1 MSINGTSITGWNR
14 TASAAPSAP
23 LGGSY
28 GHLNASLQANEIY
41 TVAERS
47 LSWFS
52 SKWQNIQNWWYA
64 DSLKQAAKEQ
74 RVSAIKSQQADA
86 KFKEE
91 FMHLLEAA
99 QQNWSEE
106 AKQQIVQVI
115 QERIRLTKKRAVV
128 NWIEGQVHVTLRR
141 HFKEI
146 MQAVENVGKRVI
158 QQTAPSPTY
167 SSEVSEPGNLFP
179 SSNSMSYPTLCVSNG
194 QGLAIGWNEIGQN
207 YVPAL
212 QLFSVQGNSLTLLTN
227 VSAALQG
234 PVQSLNLTMG
244 GGGSV
249 NPFLIS
255 CNSGHYSVI
264 TSIYS
269 NEQLFYYAFSINN
282 GTFSPTPYL
291 LQTLHLYGQLVQLP
305 NGSCLSLFENL
316 FPGEISQFLC
326 TNASGNFNPSD
337 SLAINLPN
345 QTSQAALS
353 YSDGSMD
360 IFATNANGT
369 MVTAVNTS
377 GSPGVATPLVDE
389 TIGDYPF
396 YPVALPKTPI
406 PTNQNYVSFVGYAE
420 APDTPYYICTY
431 DRINKIFGSCY
442 VPPVN
447 SEYPT
452 IDIANC
458 APQDPDLFVITG
470 ISDTTY
476 IWYDLV
482 RASLNSSSVIGGLQI
497 LTVTTDRWNPVVGC
511 SNGTAVI
518 TYVNGVIGGYIT
530 ISFTPISS
538 TTQPSP
544 QVSLPAPSPLSTPS
558 SAFSSTPLNGIFSP
572 NASQP
577 TTSGPTSTS
586 IPIVP
591 IAGGVVG
598 GAAGIGIVA
607 FAIVCVV
614 RRRKKRRLEGNERAN
629 MELGLGNESA
639 LFISKADIK
648 LGIKIAEGTFGDVF
662 IGTYFNEQVAIK
674 QLKGELTRLKKEKLL
689 KEVKVMSEL
698 HSGYVVHFYGV
709 TKEEPNWI
717 VMQFCEG
724 GSLKNFLGVDR
735 EKINQKEIPWKR
747 RLKLAHDVS
756 QGLALLHRKGIV
768 HGDLKSPNILLNKT
782 QDQALLTDFGLATME
797 KERSEQLQSSP
808 IAGSLRWMA
817 PELLTGS
824 ESSTASDIYALG
836 MVLFEF
842 VARQLPFKNTG
853 WENRDIIKKVKQGAR
868 ETFPN
873 GTPNKY
879 VELAKRCW
887 DGVPE
892 NRPSAEEAAQ
902 VLTQLCQEESIL
914 FGTTGQSALLSSP
927 SRSTYMTQTYEATS
941 TMDTKTQLGIY

>member
-14 TASAAPSAP
+14 TAPTAPSAP

-28 GHLNASLQANEIY
+28 RHMNAALRANEIY

-47 LSWFS
+47 LNWLG

-115 QERIRLTKKRAVV
+115 QERIRLTKKRAEV
-128 NWIEGQVHVTLRR
+128 NWIEGQVNVTLRR

-146 MQAVENVGKRVI
+146 MQAVENVGKRAI
-158 QQTAPSPTY
+158 QQTVVQATY
-167 SSEVSEPGNLFP
+167 SFEVSEPGTLFS
-179 SSNSMSYPTLCVSNG
+179 SSNLVYPVICVSNG
-194 QGLAIGWNEIGQN
+194 QGLATGWSLSEIDDV
-207 YVPAL
+207 YFPVI
-212 QLFSVQGNSLTLLTN
+212 QLFSVKGNSVTLLT
-227 VSAALQG
+227 SASTALQG
-234 PVQSLNLTMG
+234 QVQFLNNSG
-244 GGGSV
+244 NGNV
-249 NPFLIS
+249 HAFLIS
-255 CNSGHYSVI
+255 CNSGNYSVI
-264 TSIYS
+264 AKIELNNQYT
-269 NEQLFYYAFSINN
+269 YYAFSINN
-282 GTFSPTPYL
+282 STFFPTPYL
-291 LQTLHLYGQLVQLP
+291 VQTLSSNSTSPLYAEQLVQLP
-305 NGSCLSLFENL
+305 NGGSCLSYIFEEV
-316 FPGEISQFLC
+316 FQFLC
-326 TNASGNFNPSD
+326 TNASGKFNPSD
-337 SLAINLPN
+337 TLAISLPN
-345 QTSQAALS
+345 QTSNSVLS

-360 IFATNANGT
+360 VFAANAIGGIFN
-369 MVTAVNTS
+369 VTSVNSS
-377 GSPGVATPLVDE
+377 GSPGVTTP
-389 TIGDYPF
+389 INGDYPL
-396 YPVALPKTPI
+396 ALPETPI
-406 PTNQNYVSFVGYAE
+406 AANQNYVTYIGGSG
-420 APDTPYYICTY
+420 ICTY

-442 VPPVN
+442 FPPALAYV
-447 SEYPT
+447 EY
-452 IDIANC
+452 DIANC
-458 APQDPDLFVITG
+458 APQDPDLFVVTG
-470 ISDTTY
+470 GIELLSTNY
-476 IWYDLV
+476 IWFDLV
-482 RASLNSSSVIGGLQI
+482 RASSNSSSIIGGGQN
-497 LTVTTDRWNPVVGC
+497 LTFFGGQFRVGC
-511 SNGTAVI
+511 SLNTAI
-518 TYVNGVIGGYIT
+518 IFYINATTFDYDYIT
-530 ISFTPISS
+530 ISF
-538 TTQPSP
+538 
-544 QVSLPAPSPLSTPS
+544 
-558 SAFSSTPLNGIFSP
+558 SP
-572 NASQP
+572 NASHTP
-577 TTSGPTSTS
+577 TS

-598 GAAGIGIVA
+598 GAAGIGIAA

-614 RRRKKRRLEGNERAN
+614 RRRKKRGNERAN

-639 LFISKADIK
+639 LFISKEKIN
-648 LGIKIAEGTFGDVF
+648 LVGKIAEGTFGDVF
-662 IGTYFNEQVAIK
+662 LGTYLNEQVAIK

-724 GSLKNFLGVDR
+724 GSLKDFLGVDR
-735 EKINQKEIPWKR
+735 EKSAQKEIPWKQ

-756 QGLALLHRKGIV
+756 QGLVLLHGKGIV

-797 KERSEQLQSSP
+797 KERSEQLQESSS